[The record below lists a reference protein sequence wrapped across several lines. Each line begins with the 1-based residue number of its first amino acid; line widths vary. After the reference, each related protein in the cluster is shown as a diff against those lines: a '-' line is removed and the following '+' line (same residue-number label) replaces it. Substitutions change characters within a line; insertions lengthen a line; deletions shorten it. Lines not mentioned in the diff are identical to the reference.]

1 MGALGAGAVPK
12 SGAGAGAGAGAIT
25 PPDSLAT
32 LLAPRLAPVAW
43 FRFYTREELRRR
55 ESARLTAQ
63 VGRWA
68 FRIRMP
74 DSNGNSYLVA
84 VTAYAPCTLCCVPE
98 SYVSNFALQ
107 SRSR

>member
-1 MGALGAGAVPK
+1 MPVAAGAGALGAGAVPK
-12 SGAGAGAGAGAIT
+12 AGAGAGAGAVT

-68 FRIRMP
+68 SRIQVR
-74 DSNGNSYLVA
+74 
-84 VTAYAPCTLCCVPE
+84 T
-98 SYVSNFALQ
+98 
-107 SRSR
+107 